1 MKALIIGATRGIG
14 LELTKQYLAEGWH
27 VTATA
32 RLEADLPKLQALGAQ
47 PLKLDVALP
56 SSVSG
61 MEWMLDGMNFD
72 LVIYVAGIISRLTAT
87 TPPTQ
92 AEFDVVMHTN
102 VLGAMQLIPTLAPKV
117 AAKQGKFVFIS
128 SGLGS
133 IAGAESSY
141 TWIYRVSK
149 AALNMAVKSAKFDYP
164 QATFAVLSPGWVRT
178 DMGGPQGD
186 IEVDESVRGLRKVIA
201 GLQLSESG
209 CFKSYTGK
217 DVPW

>member
-1 MKALIIGATRGIG
+1 MERL
-14 LELTKQYLAEGWH
+14 LE
-27 VTATA
+27 
-32 RLEADLPKLQALGAQ
+32 QA
-47 PLKLDVALP
+47 
-56 SSVSG
+56 
-61 MEWMLDGMNFD
+61 
-72 LVIYVAGIISRLTAT
+72 
-87 TPPTQ
+87 
-92 AEFDVVMHTN
+92 
-102 VLGAMQLIPTLAPKV
+102 LAPKV